1 MDMERVQLGAT
12 SGTHASDWGRSTS
25 TIKYSAAVPDDVLTI
40 RTAIKEAEAAI
51 CLLEQELLLE
61 FALEDEIAE
70 SEIAD
75 SEIADSDYSGEVR
88 TRVGKATVKKEGKE
102 LGNWD
107 KKDGSEATT
116 PAVPSTN
123 DEATDREDDLAA
135 RADYEEWAPPP
146 RSVPIC
152 GDVRDVDFERLAL
165 AQQKARG
172 SLFDVIM
179 MDPPW
184 QLASSNPTRGVAIGY
199 SQLADW
205 HIQNLPVRQLQQNGF
220 IFMWVINAKYRF
232 ALQLLEEW
240 GYRLVDE
247 IVWVKQTVNR
257 RLAKSHGFY
266 LQHAKE
272 TCLVGFTGTSAPKL
286 RANCGSDVLYSLRRG
301 QSQKPEEIYELVEE
315 LFPGGSYLEIFGR
328 RNNLRNEW
336 TTVGNEL

>member
-1 MDMERVQLGAT
+1 MRQENIRTKYGYGTRTAWSDLRDACFVCLIGQAF
-12 SGTHASDWGRSTS
+12 SGKPFVCAIPYALRLLILTTPADSDWGRSTS

-220 IFMWVINAKYRF
+220 IFMW
-232 ALQLLEEW
+232 
-240 GYRLVDE
+240 
-247 IVWVKQTVNR
+247 
-257 RLAKSHGFY
+257 
-266 LQHAKE
+266 
-272 TCLVGFTGTSAPKL
+272 
-286 RANCGSDVLYSLRRG
+286 
-301 QSQKPEEIYELVEE
+301 
-315 LFPGGSYLEIFGR
+315 
-328 RNNLRNEW
+328 
-336 TTVGNEL
+336 